1 MLRWHRESVIL
12 EREDVAL
19 DGFSDVLDSGF
30 ACVAL
35 RDAAWK
41 AGTLGNPRPILAA
54 IEEDLS
60 HVQTIP
66 RRRGPGASCL
76 SQGAGSTSS
85 GCRRFAMIGAQAG
98 LNGQ

>member
-12 EREDVAL
+12 EREGIAF
-19 DGFSDVLDSGF
+19 DGFADVLDSGF

-41 AGTLGNPRPILAA
+41 AGALGNPEPVLAG

-60 HVQTIP
+60 HGKRIP
-66 RRRGPGASCL
+66 LRRGLRGW
-76 SQGAGSTSS
+76 
-85 GCRRFAMIGAQAG
+85 
-98 LNGQ
+98 

>member
-1 MLRWHRESVIL
+1 MLRWHRESIIL

-19 DGFSDVLDSGF
+19 DGFADVLDSGF

-41 AGTLGNPRPILAA
+41 AGALGNPEPIPVG

-60 HVQTIP
+60 HVQRIP
-66 RRRGPGASCL
+66 LGRGLRGW
-76 SQGAGSTSS
+76 
-85 GCRRFAMIGAQAG
+85 
-98 LNGQ
+98 

>member
-41 AGTLGNPRPILAA
+41 AGALGNPEPVLAG

-60 HVQTIP
+60 HLQRITL
-66 RRRGPGASCL
+66 RRGP
-76 SQGAGSTSS
+76 
-85 GCRRFAMIGAQAG
+85 RDW
-98 LNGQ
+98 

>member
-41 AGTLGNPRPILAA
+41 AGALGNPEPVLAWV
-54 IEEDLS
+54 EKDLS
-60 HVQTIP
+60 HAQA
-66 RRRGPGASCL
+66 RRRATSSSSC
-76 SQGAGSTSS
+76 SSETPEAGS
-85 GCRRFAMIGAQAG
+85 
-98 LNGQ
+98 